1 MTFEDDS
8 DRAVPG
14 YKNYLVYSDESG
26 QSGKVHYG
34 FGSLWM
40 PWERRGDF
48 SALVTELR
56 NKHSYRHELKWNKVA
71 RATVPLCRDL
81 VEEFFKRPWLMF
93 HCLVV
98 RKGYVDKS
106 YHEDYDE
113 AMRKHFAMLI
123 RSKIA
128 YFSSSKQKK
137 MYHVNVD
144 PLPSRY
150 KKADEAAHIIIN
162 NTLKKELG
170 LAPVHRLT
178 TRDSKE
184 TPGIQVA
191 DLLLGGV
198 MADWN
203 GEELGEHKFQI
214 KDWIAEHLGWRD
226 LHADTRHWE
235 WKFNIWSFHD
245 PTQDAP
251 RETRSWHL
259 NLKYP
264 VPAFRGRNRT
274 SA

>member
-1 MTFEDDS
+1 MPTDEDS

-26 QSGKVHYG
+26 QSGKVYYG

-40 PWERRGDF
+40 PWQRRGDF
-48 SALVTELR
+48 SALVNELR
-56 NKHSYRHELKWNKVA
+56 NKHSYRHEIKWNKVA

-93 HCLVV
+93 HCLIV

-113 AMRKHFAMLI
+113 AMRKHFAKLI
-123 RSKIA
+123 SSKIA
-128 YFSSSKQKK
+128 YFSNSKQKK

-150 KKADEAAHIIIN
+150 KKADEAAQVIIN

-184 TPGIQVA
+184 NPGHSDCRPSAGRCHGRLEPRRARRAQIA
-191 DLLLGGV
+191 SKGLDRGTSWMAAFIGRHAPLGV
-198 MADWN
+198 
-203 GEELGEHKFQI
+203 E
-214 KDWIAEHLGWRD
+214 
-226 LHADTRHWE
+226 
-235 WKFNIWSFHD
+235 
-245 PTQDAP
+245 
-251 RETRSWHL
+251 
-259 NLKYP
+259 
-264 VPAFRGRNRT
+264 V
-274 SA
+274 